1 MTVWGRI
8 SASFRALGNKGAP
21 FMKFTRIAGLAA
33 VAGLALS
40 LVGCGVNNIPTKEET
55 AKQSWADVQN
65 AYQNR
70 ADLIPNLVATVK
82 GAAAHESGTL
92 TAVVEARAKATS
104 VTVDASTINDP
115 EKFKQFQQS
124 QDGLSS
130 ALGRLMVIQE
140 QYPNL
145 KANENFLTLQSQIEG
160 VNNRITVARRDYNA
174 AATQYNLSLRT
185 FPSVI
190 WAKTMYSS
198 SKPME
203 LFTAQAGA
211 ETAPVVSFDAPAA
224 APAAAPAPA
233 SN

>member
-1 MTVWGRI
+1 
-8 SASFRALGNKGAP
+8 
-21 FMKFTRIAGLAA
+21 MKFTRVLGLIAA
-33 VAGLALS
+33 AGLALS

-82 GAAAHESGTL
+82 GAAAHEEGTL

-104 VTVDASTINDP
+104 VNVDASTISDP
-115 EKFKQFQQS
+115 AKFKQFQQS

-145 KANENFLTLQSQIEG
+145 KANENFLALQSQIEG
-160 VNNRITVARRDYNA
+160 VNNRITIARRDYNA

-190 WAKTMYSS
+190 WAKTLYGS

-203 LFTAQAGA
+203 LFTASAGA
-211 ETAPVVSFDAPAA
+211 ETAPVVSFDKPAAPAATAPAA
-224 APAAAPAPA
+224 APA
-233 SN
+233 SH